1 MSLFRCLLI
10 VAAKKFTCSISNNK
24 KSFYRSFNAI
34 YSKVG
39 RCASEE
45 VLVKLISAKCLPVF
59 IYGLDACS
67 VSYAD
72 KHTLDFIMTRTLMRV
87 FKTNSIQII
96 SECQQQ
102 FNFRNVSEV
111 VISRKCKFLQKF
123 TTCDNLVCNLFVNV
137 AQAELTSLTLRT

>member
-1 MSLFRCLLI
+1 MR
-10 VAAKKFTCSISNNK
+10 FTVELK
-24 KSFYRSFNAI
+24 
-34 YSKVG
+34 
-39 RCASEE
+39 
-45 VLVKLISAKCLPVF
+45 
-59 IYGLDACS
+59 
-67 VSYAD
+67 
-72 KHTLDFIMTRTLMRV
+72 LDFIMTRTLMRV

-111 VISRKCKFLQKF
+111 VISRQCKFLQKF